1 MALVVYWY
9 DFICFGIVA
18 AAFVGSLWVLWRK
31 EAASRS
37 DEESV
42 YESLLA
48 AQPDADGFIRATPRA
63 HVGSNQL
70 WTSCWIRV
78 HPVWLVV
85 TRFVSFAIMAGF
97 LSWDIVEWDT
107 SIFVYYT
114 EWTFTLVMVYFALGT
129 AISVYGCWICLSTP
143 LSENGAR
150 DQFLKREV
158 EEGRIANAVTY
169 HEKMFGVKS
178 SCRVTMLKRSSR
190 KEQDFGVILCKL
202 YIRYSFKNLMRP
214 LTCGGAVILTD
225 FIFWA
230 VIVPF
235 LSNSHLGLNML
246 MGCMHTV
253 NAVLLILDTLL
264 NSLPFPW
271 FRIAYFVQ
279 WSCLYV
285 IFQWV
290 LHACGFT
297 WWPYPFLE
305 LTTPW
310 APLWYFAIA
319 VIHVPCYGIYALIAK
334 AKNSIL
340 PRLFPRDFVRS
351 Y

>member
-18 AAFVGSLWVLWRK
+18 AAFIGSLWVLWMK

-37 DEESV
+37 DEEST

-48 AQPDADGFIRATPRA
+48 ARPDADGFVRATPRA

-85 TRFVSFAIMAGF
+85 TRFVSFVVMAGL
-97 LSWDIVEWDT
+97 LSWDIARWGA
-107 SIFVYYT
+107 SSFVYYT

-129 AISVYGCWICLSTP
+129 AISVYGCWVCLSTP
-143 LSENGAR
+143 IPENGGR
-150 DQFLKREV
+150 DQSLKIEV
-158 EEGRIANAVTY
+158 EEGRIAISATY
-169 HEKMFGVKS
+169 HEKNVWGKIKLQSQYAQEEFQ
-178 SCRVTMLKRSSR
+178 KRAG
-190 KEQDFGVILCKL
+190 FWG
-202 YIRYSFKNLMRP
+202 YLMQTIYQ
-214 LTCGGAVILTD
+214 TCGGAVILTD
-225 FIFWA
+225 IVFWT

-235 LSNSHLGLNML
+235 LSIKHLELNTL
-246 MGCMHTV
+246 MGLMHTV

-285 IFQWV
+285 VFLWV
-290 LHACGFT
+290 LHACGLT

-305 LTTPW
+305 LNTPW
-310 APLWYFAIA
+310 APLWYFVLA
-319 VIHVPCYGIYALIAK
+319 VLHIPCYGLYALIVK
-334 AKNSIL
+334 AKNSFL
-340 PRLFPRDFVRS
+340 PRLFPHDFVRS